1 MDFGFILHFG
11 FSFFRSFFL
20 PFFYFFLLFFYLF
33 VFNFHFVGY
42 FVHFKTYFYMQ
53 KQDLSQAMMERE
65 GREGGQ
71 VWRSS
76 TENIRRV
83 GEDPW
88 GRGEALRVAHCD

>member
-1 MDFGFILHFG
+1 MERECRERGRTWGNEEGF
-11 FSFFRSFFL
+11 
-20 PFFYFFLLFFYLF
+20 
-33 VFNFHFVGY
+33 V
-42 FVHFKTYFYMQ
+42 
-53 KQDLSQAMMERE
+53 SQAKMERE